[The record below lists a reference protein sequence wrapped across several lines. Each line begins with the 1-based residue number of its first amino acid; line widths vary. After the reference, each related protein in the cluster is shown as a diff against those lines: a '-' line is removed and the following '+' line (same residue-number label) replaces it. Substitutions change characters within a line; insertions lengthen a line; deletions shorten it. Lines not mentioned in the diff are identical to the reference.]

1 MRALAE
7 FVMRGRTQAIG
18 VAALAVASQLLAL
31 IGVAVVALVALRRG
45 ARDGLIVMVWAMLPA
60 VVFAAL
66 FADFSGV
73 LALAGAT
80 LAALLLRSSRS
91 WPLALLVAV
100 GTGLLAAVL
109 FSTVASAYVEQW
121 IASAEQ
127 VLRELQQ
134 QNPQAAAQL
143 PSMRAPMV
151 SGALGWGACGY
162 VVLSLLIARWWQ
174 SVLYNPGGFR
184 SEFHALRLP
193 PAMAVG
199 LMAAVIG
206 IGSVGGDYAFWALMF
221 TVPLGIAGL
230 ALVHGAVAKAGLGKG
245 VLVGVYLALL
255 FIAWAKFILLL
266 LALADSFVNFRA
278 RIKPR
283 ASD

>member
-18 VAALAVASQLLAL
+18 VAALAVSSQLLAV

-45 ARDGLIVMVWAMLPA
+45 PRDGLIVMGWAMLPA
-60 VVFAAL
+60 VIYAAL
-66 FADFSGV
+66 FADASGV
-73 LALAGAT
+73 LVLPGTAF
-80 LAALLLRSSRS
+80 AALLLRSSRS

-100 GTGLLAAVL
+100 ATGVLVAVA
-109 FSTVASAYVEQW
+109 FSTVAGSYVEQW
-121 IASAEQ
+121 VASAEE
-127 VLRELQQ
+127 LFRNLQQ
-134 QNPQAAAQL
+134 QNPQAAAQF
-143 PSMRAPMV
+143 PPMRAPMV

-162 VVLSLLIARWWQ
+162 VVLSLLLARWWQ
-174 SVLYNPGGFR
+174 AMLYNPGGFR

-199 LMAAVIG
+199 LLAAVIG
-206 IGSVGGDYAFWALMF
+206 IGSVGGDYAFWAMMF

-230 ALVHGAVAKAGLGKG
+230 ALAHGAVAKLGLGKG